1 MLNFVFILLIFLEV
15 ILTCFLFKKILPL
28 IEKINVLNEKLT
40 KEVSEYIEIIAK
52 TKNGIKTF
60 NKIFEQG
67 ENEKIKTVK
76 KITQVAIIFVQL
88 FFLYKSLEVPKDS
101 KVMLKNVKKILLSG
115 VTREMLKKLLNHV
128 RTRSCPMC

>member
-1 MLNFVFILLIFLEV
+1 M
-15 ILTCFLFKKILPL
+15 TCFLFKKILPL

-40 KEVSEYIEIIAK
+40 KEASQYIEITVK
-52 TKNGIKTF
+52 TKNGIKTL

-76 KITQVAIIFVQL
+76 KITQVAIIFVQMFL
-88 FFLYKSLEVPKDS
+88 LYKSLKVPKDS